1 MTTAILIIAAAA
13 ALAILIIAINALR
26 HGLDA
31 ADRVIDEFLG
41 AELREIERRRQAGR
55 QSGFDAGWHGG
66 GRR

>member
-13 ALAILIIAINALR
+13 ALAILIIAIN
-26 HGLDA
+26 HA

-41 AELREIERRRQAGR
+41 AELRDIERRRQAGI